1 MHFNTSEQ
9 IGLME
14 NNFMMR
20 FNRQIKDL
28 LLDFKEQEQAKRIKK
43 EDVTT

>member
-9 IGLME
+9 IGLVE

-20 FNRQIKDL
+20 FNRQSKDL